1 MKKMLEQ
8 IGIKKTLI
16 LFAAG
21 LCLIFLSLPHSETK
35 KEESEEEVTEA
46 ADEQQ
51 EVKALEKR
59 LVETLSTVDG
69 VGKVKV
75 MITLKSSKE
84 SVLNKDMPYEEE
96 EETDGESTRKS
107 VNNDEETV
115 LIEKDG
121 ENVPYVIKELEP
133 EIEGVVVIAQG
144 GSNASVQKDITEAV
158 TALFDVSVNKIKV
171 LKMEDGS

>member
-1 MKKMLEQ
+1 MKHFMKQ
-8 IGIKKTLI
+8 IGIKKALI
-16 LFAAG
+16 LCAAG
-21 LCLIFLSLPHSETK
+21 VCLIVLSLPQSEIK
-35 KEESEEEVTEA
+35 KEGSTESTTEA
-46 ADEQQ
+46 ANEQQ

-84 SVLNKDMPYEEE
+84 SVLNKDMPYEED
-96 EETDGESTRKS
+96 EETDGESTSKS
-107 VNNDEETV
+107 VNRDEETV

-121 ENVPYVIKELEP
+121 ENIPYVIKELEP